1 MKPNKL
7 KIEFIC
13 GTTFDRNGDLI
24 ESSTIEAAC
33 RTAQALLLSTFGG
46 FSQLTVT
53 GAWRSPDSGRVAHD
67 ATIVY
72 TVLAD
77 HVAANVITLDEIQ
90 STLAESFRQESV
102 PYVVTEVFCKF

>member
-13 GTTFDRNGDLI
+13 GTTFDRNGDLLNPSDV
-24 ESSTIEAAC
+24 ESARREAST
-33 RTAQALLLSTFGG
+33 LLLSTFGG

-53 GAWRSPDSGRVAHD
+53 GAWRSLESGRVAHD
-67 ATIVY
+67 VSTVY
-72 TVLAD
+72 TVLAETD
-77 HVAANVITLDEIQ
+77 HADVITLDEIQ
-90 STLAESFRQESV
+90 SALKAAFHQESV